1 MSTKA
6 KIFTN
11 GRNQAIRIPRE
22 LEFKGVD
29 AVIIEKQGNA
39 LLLKPARNTWSS
51 FQAEEQ
57 ADDEFMR
64 MRPRLLKSTK

>member
-11 GRNQAIRIPRE
+11 GRNQAVRIPRE
-22 LEFKGVD
+22 LEFNGVD
-29 AVIIEKQGNA
+29 AVIIEKQGNS

-51 FQAEEQ
+51 FQAEDK
-57 ADDEFMR
+57 ADEEFMR
-64 MRPRLLKSTK
+64 MRPRLVKSTQ